1 MTACGLDFGTS
12 NSAIGIAGGNGAV
25 LAPVEGDATLIPSAV
40 FFSGERSET
49 FFRVGVRRL
58 APAPTRKMLRI
69 FRPPHKGEVKRKL
82 TMTIRTPLCDMLG
95 IEHPIML
102 AGMGGVSYA
111 ELAAA
116 VSNAGGFGT
125 LGMAGRSHSEIA
137 DEIKKTR
144 DLTDKP
150 FGVDL
155 LAAVPE
161 SLERTADLII
171 EGGAK
176 AFISGLGVPPPHL
189 VKKFHDA
196 GLKVMNVNGTVKH
209 AKSAE
214 SGGLDAVV
222 AQGTEAG
229 GHTGRVAGLALIPQI
244 VDAVKIPVIAAGSIV
259 DGRGL
264 AAALALGAQGVWMG
278 TRFIASRE
286 AHAGGLYKQVI
297 VEASDEDT
305 IVTRSYSGK
314 PMRVFKNEWTSD
326 WEARPQDIQKFPM
339 QAMMSHQAGVMGG
352 IGGQI
357 EGLSRARSAF
367 AMGQG
372 AGAIHDVKSAAEII
386 REIVAE
392 AEAIIARLPRLVS

>member
-1 MTACGLDFGTS
+1 MSL
-12 NSAIGIAGGNGAV
+12 
-25 LAPVEGDATLIPSAV
+25 
-40 FFSGERSET
+40 
-49 FFRVGVRRL
+49 
-58 APAPTRKMLRI
+58 
-69 FRPPHKGEVKRKL
+69 
-82 TMTIRTPLCDMLG
+82 RTPICDMLG
-95 IEHPIML
+95 IEHPILL

-125 LGMAGRSHSEIA
+125 LGMAGRSQSEIR

-144 DLTDKP
+144 ELTDKP

-171 EGGAK
+171 EGGAS

-209 AKSAE
+209 ARSAE
-214 SGGLDAVV
+214 AGGLDAVI

-286 AHAGGLYKQVI
+286 AHAGALYKQVI
-297 VEASDEDT
+297 VDANDEDT

-314 PMRVFKNEWTSD
+314 PMRVFKNEWTAD
-326 WEARPQDIQKFPM
+326 WEKRPQDIQAFPM
-339 QAMMSHQAGVMGG
+339 QAMLSHQAGVMGG

-357 EGLSRARSAF
+357 EGLSRERSAF

-386 REIVAE
+386 QEIVAE
-392 AEAIIARLPRLVS
+392 AQSIIARLPGLVS

>member
-1 MTACGLDFGTS
+1 MS
-12 NSAIGIAGGNGAV
+12 I
-25 LAPVEGDATLIPSAV
+25 
-40 FFSGERSET
+40 
-49 FFRVGVRRL
+49 
-58 APAPTRKMLRI
+58 
-69 FRPPHKGEVKRKL
+69 H
-82 TMTIRTPLCDMLG
+82 TPICDMLG
-95 IEHPIML
+95 IKYPIML

-111 ELAAA
+111 ELCAA

-125 LGMAGRSHSEIA
+125 LGMAGRPHAQIKE
-137 DEIKKTR
+137 EIKKVR

-161 SLERTADLII
+161 SLEKTADIII
-171 EGGAK
+171 EGGAA

-189 VKKFHDA
+189 VKKFHGA

-209 AKSAE
+209 ARSAE
-214 SGGLDAVV
+214 AGGLDAVV

-278 TRFIASRE
+278 TRFIASTE
-286 AHAGGLYKQVI
+286 AHAGALYKQVI
-297 VEASDEDT
+297 VDANDEDT
-305 IVTRSYSGK
+305 IVTRAYSGK
-314 PMRVFKNEWTSD
+314 PMRVFKNEWVAD
-326 WEARPQDIQKFPM
+326 WERRPQDIQKFPM

-352 IGGQI
+352 IGGQT
-357 EGLSRARSAF
+357 EGLDRDKSAF

-372 AGAIHDVKSAAEII
+372 AGGIHDVKSAGEIV
-386 REIVAE
+386 REIAAE
-392 AEAIIARLPRLVS
+392 AEDVIAKMAKAVRA

>member
-1 MTACGLDFGTS
+1 MA
-12 NSAIGIAGGNGAV
+12 
-25 LAPVEGDATLIPSAV
+25 
-40 FFSGERSET
+40 
-49 FFRVGVRRL
+49 
-58 APAPTRKMLRI
+58 
-69 FRPPHKGEVKRKL
+69 
-82 TMTIRTPLCDMLG
+82 IRTPLCDLLG
-95 IEHPIML
+95 IEHPILL

-125 LGMAGRSHSEIA
+125 LGMAGRSPQEI
-137 DEIKKTR
+137 ETEMKKTR

-161 SLERTADLII
+161 SLERTADII
-171 EGGAK
+171 ITGGAK

-196 GLKVMNVNGTVKH
+196 GLKVMNVSGTVRH

-214 SGGLDAVV
+214 TGKLDAVV

-229 GHTGRVAGLALIPQI
+229 GHTGRVAGMALIPQV
-244 VDAVKIPVIAAGSIV
+244 VDAVKIPVVAAGSIV

-278 TRFIASRE
+278 TRFIAATES
-286 AHAGGLYKQVI
+286 HAGGMYRQVI
-297 VEASDEDT
+297 VDADDEDT
-305 IVTRSYSGK
+305 IITRSYSGK
-314 PMRVFKNEWTSD
+314 PMRVHKNEWVAD
-326 WEARPQDIQKFPM
+326 WEKRPQDIKTFPA
-339 QAMMSHQAGVMGG
+339 QAMISGQAGVMGG

-357 EGLSRARSAF
+357 EGLDINRSAF

-372 AGAIHDVKSAAEII
+372 SGAIHDVKPAREII
-386 REIVAE
+386 REMIAE
-392 AEAIIARLPRLVS
+392 AEEIIARMGKLVRAAAKA

>member
-1 MTACGLDFGTS
+1 MK
-12 NSAIGIAGGNGAV
+12 GI
-25 LAPVEGDATLIPSAV
+25 D
-40 FFSGERSET
+40 
-49 FFRVGVRRL
+49 
-58 APAPTRKMLRI
+58 
-69 FRPPHKGEVKRKL
+69 
-82 TMTIRTPLCDMLG
+82 MTIRTPLCDMLG

-125 LGMAGRSHSEIA
+125 LGMAGRSHGEIA

-150 FGVDL
+150 FGIDL

-244 VDAVKIPVIAAGSIV
+244 VDAVKIPVIAAGAIV

-314 PMRVFKNEWTSD
+314 PMRVFRNKWTTD

-357 EGLSRARSAF
+357 EGLSRERSAF

-372 AGAIHDVKSAAEII
+372 AGGIHDVKSAAEII
-386 REIVAE
+386 REIVAD
-392 AEAIIARLPRLVS
+392 AEAIIARLPKLVS

>member
-1 MTACGLDFGTS
+1 
-12 NSAIGIAGGNGAV
+12 
-25 LAPVEGDATLIPSAV
+25 
-40 FFSGERSET
+40 
-49 FFRVGVRRL
+49 
-58 APAPTRKMLRI
+58 
-69 FRPPHKGEVKRKL
+69 
-82 TMTIRTPLCDMLG
+82 MTIRTPICDMLG
-95 IEHPIML
+95 IKYPILL

-111 ELAAA
+111 ELCAA

-125 LGMAGRSHSEIA
+125 LGMAGRSTKDIAEEIR
-137 DEIKKTR
+137 KTR

-161 SLERTADLII
+161 SLERTADIII

-209 AKSAE
+209 ARSAE
-214 SGGLDAVV
+214 AGGLDAVV

-229 GHTGRVAGLALIPQI
+229 GHTGRIAGLALIPQV

-264 AAALALGAQGVWMG
+264 AAALALGAQGVWIG

-286 AHAGGLYKQVI
+286 AHAGGLYRQVI
-297 VEASDEDT
+297 VDAGDEDT
-305 IVTRSYSGK
+305 IITRSYSGK
-314 PMRVFKNEWTSD
+314 PMRVLKNEWVAD
-326 WEARPQDIQKFPM
+326 WEKRPQDIQPFPA
-339 QAMMSHQAGVMGG
+339 QAMLSHQAGVMGG

-357 EGLSRARSAF
+357 EGLSRERSAF

-372 AGAIHDVKSAAEII
+372 AGAIHSVKPAGEII
-386 REIVAE
+386 RDIMAE
-392 AEAIIARLPRLVS
+392 AEAIIGRLPALVEGG

>member
-1 MTACGLDFGTS
+1 
-12 NSAIGIAGGNGAV
+12 
-25 LAPVEGDATLIPSAV
+25 
-40 FFSGERSET
+40 
-49 FFRVGVRRL
+49 
-58 APAPTRKMLRI
+58 
-69 FRPPHKGEVKRKL
+69 
-82 TMTIRTPLCDMLG
+82 MTISTPICDMLG
-95 IEHPIML
+95 IQYPILL

-125 LGMAGRSHSEIA
+125 LGMAGRSTK
-137 DEIKKTR
+137 EIKREMKVVR

-161 SLERTADLII
+161 SLERTADIII

-209 AKSAE
+209 ARSAE
-214 SGGLDAVV
+214 AGGLDAVV

-229 GHTGRVAGLALIPQI
+229 GHTGRRAGLALIPQI

-278 TRFIASRE
+278 TRFIASAE
-286 AHAGGLYKQVI
+286 APAGALYKQVI

-314 PMRVFKNEWTSD
+314 PMRVFKNEWTAD
-326 WEARPQDIQKFPM
+326 WEKRPGDIQAFPM
-339 QAMMSHQAGVMGG
+339 QAM
-352 IGGQI
+352 
-357 EGLSRARSAF
+357 LS
-367 AMGQG
+367 
-372 AGAIHDVKSAAEII
+372 
-386 REIVAE
+386 
-392 AEAIIARLPRLVS
+392 

>member
-1 MTACGLDFGTS
+1 MPL
-12 NSAIGIAGGNGAV
+12 
-25 LAPVEGDATLIPSAV
+25 
-40 FFSGERSET
+40 
-49 FFRVGVRRL
+49 
-58 APAPTRKMLRI
+58 
-69 FRPPHKGEVKRKL
+69 H
-82 TMTIRTPLCDMLG
+82 TPICDMLG
-95 IEHPIML
+95 IEYPVLL

-111 ELAAA
+111 ELCAA

-125 LGMAGRSHSEIA
+125 LGMAGRRHEEIK
-137 DEIKKTR
+137 DEIKKVR

-161 SLERTADLII
+161 SLERTADIII

-176 AFISGLGVPPPHL
+176 AFISGLGVPAPHIT
-189 VKKFHDA
+189 KKFHDA
-196 GLKVMNVNGTVKH
+196 GLKVMNVSGTVRH

-214 SGGLDAVV
+214 AGGLDAVV

-229 GHTGRVAGLALIPQI
+229 GHTGRVAGLALIPQV

-278 TRFIASRE
+278 TRFIASTE

-297 VEASDEDT
+297 LDAGDEDT
-305 IVTRSYSGK
+305 IVTRAYSGK
-314 PMRVFKNEWTSD
+314 PMRVFKNEWVAE
-326 WEARPQDIQKFPM
+326 WEKRPADIQPFPM
-339 QAMMSHQAGVMGG
+339 QAMLSVQAGVMGG
-352 IGGQI
+352 IGGEI
-357 EGLSRARSAF
+357 EGLTRERSAF

-372 AGAIHDVKSAAEII
+372 AGAIHNVKPAGEIL

-392 AEAIIARLPRLVS
+392 AEAVIARMAALAGK

>member
-1 MTACGLDFGTS
+1 
-12 NSAIGIAGGNGAV
+12 
-25 LAPVEGDATLIPSAV
+25 
-40 FFSGERSET
+40 
-49 FFRVGVRRL
+49 
-58 APAPTRKMLRI
+58 
-69 FRPPHKGEVKRKL
+69 
-82 TMTIRTPLCDMLG
+82 MTIRTPICDLLG
-95 IEHPIML
+95 IEYPILL

-111 ELAAA
+111 ELCAA

-125 LGMAGRSHSEIA
+125 LGMAGRSPDEIR

-161 SLERTADLII
+161 SLERTADIII
-171 EGGAK
+171 EGGAA

-196 GLKVMNVNGTVKH
+196 GLKVMNVNGAVKH

-214 SGGLDAVV
+214 AGGLDAVV

-229 GHTGRVAGLALIPQI
+229 GHTGKIAGMALIPQI

-264 AAALALGAQGVWMG
+264 AAALALGAQGAWIG

-286 AHAGGLYKQVI
+286 AHAGGMYKQVI
-297 VEASDEDT
+297 VDAGDQDT
-305 IVTRSYSGK
+305 IITRSYSGK
-314 PMRVFKNEWTSD
+314 PMRVFQNEWTKD
-326 WEARPQDIQKFPM
+326 WEARPQDIQKFPA
-339 QAMMSHQAGVMGG
+339 QAIMSSQAGVMGG

-357 EGLSRARSAF
+357 DGLDINRSAF

-372 AGAIHDVKSAAEII
+372 AGAVHDVKSAGEIV
-386 REIVAE
+386 REIASE
-392 AEAIIARLPRLVS
+392 AEDVIQRMARFAKA